1 MTIMIQRKKLTVT
14 LETVTPMFL
23 AGANQQSAE
32 LRAPSFIGALRYWT
46 RAALG
51 GVLGDSNLDALKKAE
66 EEVWGSTNGSGSLTI
81 SVSHPE
87 LSHRRINPLPHKNTG
102 TSFEGFD
109 AGQKFQLTMTHMRG
123 REQTWD
129 MGVASL
135 LLMLAHG
142 GVGRRSRRGWGTL
155 RIASANLEKPALSK
169 DMGNLILAP
178 ARMTAKQQISPLNWH
193 VYRTLVVN
201 QASESAQ
208 QLCQKMSLKGSPQQ
222 VYPAKFPVVSLK
234 EQEMVNVVVQK
245 PYQSGMDAI
254 KAFGELEHKF
264 GAGQAFGS
272 ANPRW
277 ASPLW
282 VRVLPIK
289 QPETGYVLAMT
300 ILKSKSGIE
309 NYDRLEEFISQWSL
323 VKVKS

>member
-1 MTIMIQRKKLTVT
+1 MIVQRKLTVT

-23 AGANQQSAE
+23 AGANPQKPE
-32 LRAPSFIGALRYWT
+32 LRAPSFMGALRYWT

-51 GVLGDSNLDALKKAE
+51 GVLGDKNLEALKKAE
-66 EEVWGSTNGSGSLTI
+66 EEVWGSTNGTGAARI
-81 SVSHPE
+81 AVSHPD
-87 LSHRRINPLPHKNTG
+87 LSHKRINPLPHKNSG
-102 TSFEGFD
+102 TSFDGFNED
-109 AGQKFQLTMTHMRG
+109 QKFQLTMTYTQGH
-123 REQTWD
+123 EQAWE
-129 MGVASL
+129 MGIASL
-135 LLMLAHG
+135 LFMLAHG
-142 GVGRRSRRGWGTL
+142 GVGRRTRRGWGTL
-155 RIASANLEKPALSK
+155 RIVNANLETSALNK

-178 ARMTAKQQISPLNWH
+178 ARMLAKQQIAPLNWY

-201 QASESAQ
+201 QAIESAQ
-208 QLCQKMSLKGSPQQ
+208 QLCKKMGLKSVSQQK
-222 VYPAKFPVVSLK
+222 YPARFAIASLE
-234 EQEMVNVVVQK
+234 EQEMVNVVVQE
-245 PYQSGMDAI
+245 PYQSGIDAI
-254 KAFGELEHKF
+254 KAFGEIEHKF

-309 NYDRLEEFISQWSL
+309 NYDRLEEFIGQWPL
-323 VKVKS
+323 VEVKS